1 MIGSWYSCTVNGTTE
16 AASENEIS
24 RPFTIL
30 ALDGGGVRGLFSAAV
45 LARLEAD
52 HGVRVVDHF
61 DLIVGT
67 STGGIIA
74 LGLGVGMAPAEIVEL
89 YVNGKDTIFP
99 PARRRLYRKP
109 AAFLGAKYR
118 PNGLAAAV
126 TDAFGDKLMCDST
139 VPLVVPSFD
148 LGQRAVHLFKTP
160 HNKRLVRDWRVRMA
174 DVAMATTAAPTYFP
188 AFELPDDHV
197 RLIDGG
203 VWANNPST
211 VGVTE
216 AVSLMGQRLENIRL
230 LNIGT
235 TTSTAVRSR
244 RLDQGGLWHWIR
256 SPNVVDVLLAG
267 QSIGAFNQAQH
278 LIGPRNAWRLDPP
291 APKELVQL
299 DRADARDLI
308 GAAAHYSR
316 RFGPTFTEHFASHTR
331 HSYSPLHT
339 REELDR

>member
-1 MIGSWYSCTVNGTTE
+1 VDGTTLIGGATE
-16 AASENEIS
+16 AS

-45 LARLEAD
+45 LARFEAD
-52 HGVRVVDHF
+52 HSVRIVDHF

-74 LGLGVGMAPAEIVEL
+74 LGLGAGMAPAEIVEL

-99 PARRRLYRKP
+99 SARRRLYRRP
-109 AAFLGAKYR
+109 AALLRSKYR
-118 PNGLAAAV
+118 PEGLASVV
-126 TDAFGDKLMCDST
+126 TDAFGEKLLCDSV

-148 LGQRAVHLFKTP
+148 LGRRAVHLFKTP

-216 AVSLMGQRLENIRL
+216 AVSLMGQQLENIRL

-235 TTSTAVRSR
+235 TTSTAIRSR
-244 RLDQGGLWHWIR
+244 RLDQGGLWHWVR
-256 SPNVVDVLLAG
+256 SPNVVDVLLGG

-278 LIGPRNAWRLDPP
+278 LIGPRNAWRLDAP

-316 RFGPTFTEHFASHTR
+316 HFGPTFTEHFAGHTR
-331 HSYSPLHT
+331 HPYSPLHT
-339 REELDR
+339 REELS

>member
-1 MIGSWYSCTVNGTTE
+1 MSGALNTDDGAKN
-16 AASENEIS
+16 N
-24 RPFTIL
+24 RLFTIL

-52 HGVRVVDHF
+52 HGVRIVDHF
-61 DLIVGT
+61 DLIAGT

-74 LGLGVGMAPAEIVEL
+74 LGLGAGMTPAEIVEL

-109 AAFLGAKYR
+109 AVLLRTKYR
-118 PNGLAAAV
+118 PNGLAAVVA
-126 TDAFGDKLMCDST
+126 DAFGDTLMCDST

-160 HNKRLVRDWRVRMA
+160 HNERLARDWRVRMA

-197 RLIDGG
+197 RLVDGG

-216 AVSLMGQRLENIRL
+216 AVSLMGQQLENIRL

-235 TTSTAVRSR
+235 ATSTAIRSR
-244 RLDQGGLWHWIR
+244 GLDQGGLWHWIR

-278 LIGPRNAWRLDPP
+278 LIGPHNAWRLDPP
-291 APKELVQL
+291 VPKGLAQL

-308 GAAAHYSR
+308 GAAAHHSR
-316 RFGPTFTEHFASHTR
+316 HFGPIFTEHFADHSRHPYNPFHTR
-331 HSYSPLHT
+331 K
-339 REELDR
+339 ELDR

>member
-1 MIGSWYSCTVNGTTE
+1 MNGTTQ
-16 AASENEIS
+16 AGDGLKGN

-52 HGVRVVDHF
+52 HGVRIVDHF
-61 DLIVGT
+61 DLVVGT
-67 STGGIIA
+67 STGAVIA
-74 LGLGVGMAPAEIVEL
+74 LGLGAGMAPAEIVEL

-99 PARRRLYRKP
+99 PARRRFYRKP
-109 AAFLGAKYR
+109 ATLLRAKYR
-118 PNGLAAAV
+118 PDGLAGSV
-126 TDAFGDKLMCDST
+126 TEAFGDTLMCDST

-160 HNKRLVRDWRVRMA
+160 HNERLVRDWRVPMA
-174 DVAMATTAAPTYFP
+174 DVAMAATAAPTYFP
-188 AFELPDDHV
+188 AFELPNDHA

-216 AVSLMGQRLENIRL
+216 AVSLMGQQLENIRL

-235 TTSTAVRSR
+235 TTSTAIRSR
-244 RLDQGGLWHWIR
+244 RLDNGGLWHWVR

-267 QSIGAFNQAQH
+267 QSVGAFNQAQH
-278 LIGPRNAWRLDPP
+278 LIGPHNAWRLDPP

-316 RFGPTFTEHFASHTR
+316 HFGPTFTEHFAGHTR
-331 HSYSPLHT
+331 HPYSPLHT
-339 REELDR
+339 RKELDR

>member
-1 MIGSWYSCTVNGTTE
+1 LSDDETE
-16 AASENEIS
+16 TS

-45 LARLEAD
+45 LARLETD
-52 HGVRVVDHF
+52 HSVRIVDHF

-74 LGLGVGMAPAEIVEL
+74 LGLGAGMAPAEIVEL

-99 PARRRLYRKP
+99 PARRSLYRRP
-109 AAFLGAKYR
+109 AAFLRPKYR
-118 PNGLAAAV
+118 PDGLAAVV
-126 TDAFGDKLMCDST
+126 TSAFGGKLLCDSV

-148 LGQRAVHLFKTP
+148 LGRRAVHLFKTP

-188 AFELPDDHV
+188 AFELPNDHV

-216 AVSLMGQRLENIRL
+216 AVSLMGQQLENIRL

-235 TTSTAVRSR
+235 TTSTAIRSR
-244 RLDQGGLWHWIR
+244 RLDRGGLWHWIR
-256 SPNVVDVLLAG
+256 SPNVIDVLLAG

-278 LIGPRNAWRLDPP
+278 LIGPHNAWRLDAP

-316 RFGPTFTEHFASHTR
+316 HFGPSFTEHFAGHIR
-331 HSYSPLHT
+331 HPYSPLHT
-339 REELDR
+339 REELS